1 MKDQQMINYWL
12 KSAQEDI
19 ITAESLFNAQR
30 FLPCLFYCHLF
41 IEKIIKA
48 VIIKNTKKDASYG
61 HKLSRLAKSTNLP
74 FTQKQVNLLNDLTAF
89 NIKARYQ
96 DYKFSLYKKA
106 DKTYTL
112 NYLAKAKELYIW
124 IKTNL

>member
-1 MKDQQMINYWL
+1 MKAQQMINYWL

-19 ITAESLFNAQR
+19 ITAESLFKTQR

-48 VIIKNTKKDASYG
+48 IIIKNTKKDAPYG

-74 FTQKQVNLLNDLTAF
+74 FAQKQVNLLNDLTAF

-106 DKTYTL
+106 TKTYTL
-112 NYLAKAKELYIW
+112 NYLIKAKKLYLW
-124 IKTNL
+124 IKKSL